1 MTLAVVTSPSTRLS
15 ILPAG
20 IAVPVA
26 DNASIVMVWGLGL
39 GGRAGLILDF
49 FD

>member
-39 GGRAGLILDF
+39 GGARRVDF
-49 FD
+49 GFF